1 MMRRRLLI
9 YCFSILFVTSLAT
22 AQVLPS
28 QTDLYNISLDKLKNI
43 TKDSLKTQL
52 IKLQQTTND
61 QSDLLQ
67 LLHKNLLE
75 VSIGDQYL
83 GLQNLENLSSR
94 YPDNYDVWNTY
105 AWALFIAGQPDKS
118 LIANDKCIAI
128 HARQLGGSD
137 HLFRKMALSATGKL
151 PVKEITQLKTDDYYD
166 FLVLQTITGN
176 SDSLLNQIHY
186 LLYNRLVFLPQQD
199 SITGRLLL
207 DAGDL
212 IAKKTDRNLGVE
224 YYALAIKNDSSLIQ
238 AVKTRTDFIE
248 DGKRSV
254 KSTFNWASAIWAIP
268 LVAMAV
274 IGAAFMKSQKQ

>member
-1 MMRRRLLI
+1 MMRRRFLI
-9 YCFSILFVTSLAT
+9 CCFSLFFATSFST

-28 QTDLYNISLDKLKNI
+28 QTDLYNISLDKLKNV

-52 IKLQQTTND
+52 IKLQQTKD
-61 QSDLLQ
+61 QSSLQ
-67 LLHKNLLE
+67 LALCKNLLE

-83 GLQNLENLSSR
+83 GLQNLENLSTQ
-94 YPDNYDVWNTY
+94 YPDNYEVWNTY
-105 AWALFIAGQPDKS
+105 AWALFIAGNLDKA
-118 LIANDKCIAI
+118 LIASDKCISI
-128 HARQLGGSD
+128 HSGQMGGSD
-137 HLFRKMALSATGKL
+137 HLFRKMTISATGKL
-151 PVKEITQLKTDDYYD
+151 PAKEIVQLKTDDFYD

-186 LLYNRLVFLPQQD
+186 LLYNRLLFLPQQD
-199 SITGRLLL
+199 SITGRLFL

-224 YYALAIKNDSSLIQ
+224 YYIQAVQYDSSLTQ

-254 KSTFNWASAIWAIP
+254 KSTFNWASVIWAIP
-268 LVAMAV
+268 LVALAI